1 MGKIRKEDQ
10 RKGEKNGE
18 VKKGEKWKKRIGKRG
33 TGRKEKKEWGG
44 GEKGKKRIFAC
55 IQVIFRI
62 KGV

>member
-1 MGKIRKEDQ
+1 MKEKDRKA
-10 RKGEKNGE
+10 GNG
-18 VKKGEKWKKRIGKRG
+18 KKGEERV
-33 TGRKEKKEWGG
+33 GG